1 MRISSL
7 AASVFALALAS
18 ESAQAGFV
26 MEIDDP
32 NTALAPDLR
41 IEDNGPGDGNPTL
54 GLIEFLGYVGEFGGG
69 VAAFGKDFVGALS
82 PLAAGSPADPDLLM
96 EISLFRSVT
105 GGSLDIR
112 VTDTGFDSG
121 LAAGEAFVDVAIIG
135 GGADGIQFDFFGD
148 SGDQEFGRSFDIGT
162 SEFFEAPIDAG
173 PITVGPAP
181 ADPVG
186 SLTMSASIYGF
197 GSGEVNF
204 AYVTALKL
212 LDDFEPTPS
221 ATPMPTPTPTATPT
235 ATPTP
240 TPTASPKLESEC
252 QCVPHRIVPGGN
264 LAALNK
270 TNSRGRGLKRAK
282 KVGVILKARERTRGA
297 CRFGSNADTFS
308 LRLRMEDDDGG
319 IILDKTRT
327 GLKCERRIS
336 QEKFMATYRVENCA
350 GSIAPD
356 RRSRGEVTLTAT
368 TEYGELIARRTLA
381 CKK

>member
-1 MRISSL
+1 
-7 AASVFALALAS
+7 
-18 ESAQAGFV
+18 

-41 IEDNGPGDGNPTL
+41 VEDNGPGDGNPTL

-69 VAAFGKDFVGALS
+69 VAAFGKDFVGELR
-82 PLAAGSPADPDLLM
+82 PLGPGFPTGPDLLT

-162 SEFFEAPIDAG
+162 SEFFEAPIDPG
-173 PITVGPAP
+173 PTMVGPAP

-204 AYVTALKL
+204 GYVTALKL
-212 LDDFEPTPS
+212 SDELEPTP
-221 ATPMPTPTPTATPT
+221 ATTSTPTPTATPT

-240 TPTASPKLESEC
+240 TPTASPSRESEC

-270 TNSRGRGLKRAK
+270 TNSRGRGLTRTK

-308 LRLRMEDDDGG
+308 LRLHMADDDGG
-319 IILDKTRT
+319 IVLDENRT

-356 RRSRGEVTLTAT
+356 RRSRGEVTITAT
-368 TEYGELIARRTLA
+368 TEYGELIARRTLE